1 MKKLLK
7 KNETTAILLS
17 VGIFLLLALTNKYFF
32 DSANLESLQTAI
44 APYGIIAIGMMAL
57 LISGVFDL
65 SVGSVMCFGGLV
77 TAICFNAGLPTPAA
91 VVVGILSGSL
101 IGFLNGFLV
110 EVAGINALITTIGT
124 QYIIRGACEVILMGK
139 GKGSYTDFPEKFLNL
154 GRGQF
159 LGLYHMVWI
168 MIALMIFFQF
178 YLKFTVSGRQLY
190 FIGGNYRAAEQIGIN
205 SRLVR
210 IRTFILSGSLSALA
224 GVLVTARSG
233 FANRYTGEGIHMNII
248 IACIIGGGS
257 LAGGQGSVVGAFFGM
272 AFMALMNDAF
282 NLYTIA
288 PQWQSIIVGTILLVV
303 IAVDGYFSLQKLR
316 KLGKI

>member
-1 MKKLLK
+1 
-7 KNETTAILLS
+7 
-17 VGIFLLLALTNKYFF
+17 
-32 DSANLESLQTAI
+32 
-44 APYGIIAIGMMAL
+44 MMAL

-77 TAICFNAGLPTPAA
+77 TAICFNAGFPTPAA
-91 VVVGILSGSL
+91 VATGILSGAL

-139 GKGSYTDFPEKFLNL
+139 GKGSYTDFPNVFLNL

-159 LGLYHMVWI
+159 MGLYYMVWI
-168 MIALMIFFQF
+168 MIVLMVFFQF
-178 YLKFTVSGRQLY
+178 YLSFTTSGRQLY
-190 FIGGNYRAAEQIGIN
+190 FIGGNYRAAIQIGI
-205 SRLVR
+205 RARFVR
-210 IRTFILSGSLSALA
+210 IRTFILSGALAALA

-257 LAGGQGSVVGAFFGM
+257 LSGGQGSVVGAFFGM

-288 PQWQSIIVGTILLVV
+288 PQWQSIIVGAILLVV
-303 IAVDGYFSLQKLR
+303 IAVDGYFSLQKQK
-316 KLGKI
+316 KLGKL

>member
-1 MKKLLK
+1 MKNLLK
-7 KNETTAILLS
+7 KNETISVLLAVGTTILLLLTS
-17 VGIFLLLALTNKYFF
+17 EYFL
-32 DSANLESLQTAI
+32 DPANLESLQTAI

-77 TAICFNAGLPTPAA
+77 TAICFNAGLSTPVA
-91 VVVGILSGSL
+91 VLCGVLSGAL
-101 IGFLNGFLV
+101 IGLVNGFLV
-110 EVAGINALITTIGT
+110 EIAGINALITTIGT
-124 QYIIRGACEVILMGK
+124 QYIVRGACEVILMGK
-139 GKGSYTDFPEKFLNL
+139 GKGSYTDFPESFLQI

-159 LGLYHMVWI
+159 LGMFYMVWV
-168 MIALMIFFQF
+168 MIVLMIVCQF
-178 YLKFTVSGRQLY
+178 YLSRTAAGRQLY
-190 FIGGNYRAAEQIGIN
+190 YIGGNYRAATQMGIN
-205 SRLVR
+205 AKWVR

-272 AFMALMNDAF
+272 AFMALMSDAF

-288 PQWQSIIVGTILLVV
+288 PQWQSIIVGLILLVV
-303 IAVDGYFSLQKLR
+303 IAVDGFFSLKKLK
-316 KLGKI
+316 KLGKL